1 VEASERVEIVSE
13 IDALVDELPFVEG
26 AFVAKGRVLAR
37 LRDTD
42 IRAGVERARA
52 LRDEAKVAHD
62 RLSRLTDEL
71 VVSRQEQDTAAAK
84 LAVAEADLRVAEVQL
99 RKTRVVA
106 PFAGL
111 LSRRLVSP
119 GAYLRAGDPIVELA
133 AIDEVKVAF
142 TVPERNL
149 AALRLGSGVLLESVS
164 YPGEKF
170 AGAIAVID
178 PLVDPT
184 TRSARVIARIAN
196 PERKLRPGLSAAVS
210 VPLAERSSALT
221 VPEEAVVAEGD
232 TNFVFRIGDDA
243 TVEKRPVTLGMR
255 QGGKVEVLSGLEGG
269 DRVVRAGHQKLF
281 PGAKVTASG
290 EAEAGA
296 TATGD
301 AGAGDAE
308 APENGATTPGPE

>member
-1 VEASERVEIVSE
+1 M
-13 IDALVDELPFVEG
+13 
-26 AFVAKGRVLAR
+26 LAR
-37 LRDTD
+37 LRDAD

-99 RKTRVVA
+99 QKTRVTA

-119 GAYLRAGDPIVELA
+119 GAYLRAGEPIVELA

-149 AALRLGSGVLLESVS
+149 AALKLGSGVLLESVS
-164 YPGEKF
+164 YPGERF

-184 TRSARVIARIAN
+184 TRSAQVIALVEN

-210 VPLAERSSALT
+210 VPLTERSAALT
-221 VPEEAVVAEGD
+221 VPEEAVVAEGE
-232 TNFVFRIGDDA
+232 TNFVFRIGADA

-281 PGAKVTASG
+281 PGAKVTAAG
-290 EAEAGA
+290 EDAAGAAEAGQAEA
-296 TATGD
+296 TDTEAGQAATGD
-301 AGAGDAE
+301 GSEAAP
-308 APENGATTPGPE
+308 APE